1 MKRKRAPEHGETS
14 SESSKVKKLRSQN
27 KNNENSIA
35 EEKVQESES
44 VVRTSKKRGRKPKSP
59 IKDAES
65 SHTGESVMPGTSTNL
80 GNKKKKRDINQNAD
94 TTDNAPTALKRRM
107 RNGLQGKSI
116 SENEE
121 PSEPLKKKSIK
132 NEPEIED
139 DPKIITPTNK
149 KRSVKKT
156 SFALTPD
163 EDSEE
168 DNSPRDDVGKT
179 TPTVKQG
186 VLKTP
191 NKKKQVQN
199 ILPRDNLTNDTEIIP
214 KKTKKKVRIDET
226 ESLKIKKELAEA
238 EPHFSA
244 KELPAKIIKSKL
256 NKNLTEEVKV
266 SPLTVQNIKKE
277 RKGPKKNKLAIKTIK
292 EEDNKDSLHEE
303 IKLEDDITHEIKL
316 EDDNTEDSHV
326 ENGIDPEAS
335 ITSEDSDLEVYYIN
349 KNAEKEARK
358 KTTKKRKSFFF

>member
-1 MKRKRAPEHGETS
+1 MKRKRAPDHGETS
-14 SESSKVKKLRSQN
+14 SETSKVKKQRSQN

-35 EEKVQESES
+35 EEKVQESEP
-44 VVRTSKKRGRKPKSP
+44 VLRTSRKRGRKPKSP
-59 IKDAES
+59 IKVGES
-65 SHTGESVMPGTSTNL
+65 SHTGESVKPGTSTSL
-80 GNKKKKRDINQNAD
+80 SNKKKNKRDINQNAD
-94 TTDNAPTALKRRM
+94 TTDNAPTASKRRM

-139 DPKIITPTNK
+139 NPKIITPTNK

-156 SFALTPD
+156 SFAVTSD

-168 DNSPRDDVGKT
+168 DISLNESPKDVGET
-179 TPTVKQG
+179 TPTVKHG

-191 NKKKQVQN
+191 NKKKQN
-199 ILPRDNLTNDTEIIP
+199 ILPRDDLTNETEISP

-277 RKGPKKNKLAIKTIK
+277 RKGPKKNKLGNKTIK
-292 EEDNKDSLHEE
+292 EEDNKDILHEE

-358 KTTKKRKSFFF
+358 KTTKKRK